1 MILIDVVALEHTVA
15 TKCSSIAA
23 RGVMPVT
30 RTIPHLFMCMRT
42 RCGRA
47 VQALDAADPTGGA
60 LAKCA
65 EKTVQQVTDI
75 TLLVRGKLS
84 KLARKTLSALVRG
97 TPHPCPPDPPPVH
110 SRSPTSPPQVMLT
123 SSFSCPWTHVLPCLL
138 IPALLLLV

>member
-1 MILIDVVALEHTVA
+1 
-15 TKCSSIAA
+15 
-23 RGVMPVT
+23 MPVT
-30 RTIPHLFMCMRT
+30 RTIPHLFMRT

-97 TPHPCPPDPPPVH
+97 NPTPPLPIPHPSTPDP
-110 SRSPTSPPQVMLT
+110 QL
-123 SSFSCPWTHVLPCLL
+123 LPRK
-138 IPALLLLV
+138 

>member
-1 MILIDVVALEHTVA
+1 MILIYVGVLEHTVV
-15 TKCSSIAA
+15 TNWTSIAA

-30 RTIPHLFMCMRT
+30 RTIPHLFVCT

-84 KLARKTLSALVRG
+84 KLARKTLSALASG
-97 TPHPCPPDPPPVH
+97 TPDPCPPNPHPRPNP
-110 SRSPTSPPQVMLT
+110 RN
-123 SSFSCPWTHVLPCLL
+123 
-138 IPALLLLV
+138 